1 MSYHYIP
8 GAVRWKRYTGPAD
21 VRLYRA
27 PKGWDACAMVID
39 YHPTTD
45 RRLPQA
51 QWWIRETYT
60 GD

>member
-8 GAVRWKRYTGPAD
+8 GAIRWKRYTGHDD
-21 VRLYRA
+21 VRCYRA
-27 PKGWDACAMVID
+27 PKGWEVFAMVLD

-45 RRLPQA
+45 HHLPQA
-51 QWWIRETYT
+51 QWWIRETYI